1 MKTLLIIDPGLGQA
15 RCYLAKTLLTAAAP
29 KAHLEIIDN
38 PNDAEMAI
46 VVGNA
51 VAPDTALNGK
61 KVFLG
66 NIDKAVQHPE
76 LFVGEAKEKA
86 EDINEMF
93 RDEEVKAIFCISG
106 GFNSNVV
113 FEYLNYDFI
122 RNHPK
127 IIFVRKLQYILHFKI
142 IITHHNKVYL

>member
-86 EDINEMF
+86 QPYTAPAVAAPSAGAKRIVAVTACPTGVAHTFMAAEAIETEAKK
-93 RDEEVKAIFCISG
+93 RGWWVKVETRGSVGAG
-106 GFNSNVV
+106 
-113 FEYLNYDFI
+113 
-122 RNHPK
+122 R
-127 IIFVRKLQYILHFKI
+127 
-142 IITHHNKVYL
+142 